1 MKGRFILNKRF
12 DGYLLISD
20 MDGTLIDN
28 SGKISER
35 NIEAIKKFQN
45 YGGKFGVATGR
56 TIESAKKYIS
66 KLPVDMPV
74 ILYNG
79 AKIYDFNKE
88 AVLFEVALED
98 KIKEI
103 IKKVKE
109 YDSTLGLEIYS
120 DENTYIYNSCRFTE
134 RFKKR
139 GYGIYYEVPEEVWQQ
154 KWTKVL
160 IVGEEEQIDYI
171 EENFESIFEKINLI
185 RSGENYLE
193 ILPEETSK
201 GSTLKILCKELDT
214 DILKV
219 VAAGD
224 NMNDYEMLMNVGYG
238 FGVSNGSK
246 KLLKDCKYICAAND
260 EHSIENVVDWMF
272 KNL

>member
-28 SGKISER
+28 SGKISDK

-66 KLPVDMPV
+66 KLPVDMPA

-79 AKIYDFNKE
+79 AKIYDFNKD

-103 IKKVKE
+103 IKEVKK

-120 DENTYIYNSCRFTE
+120 DENTYIYNPCRFTE

-171 EENFESIFEKINLI
+171 EENFEKIFEKINLI

-201 GSTLKILCKELDT
+201 GSTLKILCKELGT

-219 VAAGD
+219 AAAGD

-260 EHSIENVVDWMF
+260 EHAIENVVDWMF